1 MEIEAAM
8 MLDND
13 ETIEVSVDGVVELID
28 KIHVLTL

>member
-1 MEIEAAM
+1 M